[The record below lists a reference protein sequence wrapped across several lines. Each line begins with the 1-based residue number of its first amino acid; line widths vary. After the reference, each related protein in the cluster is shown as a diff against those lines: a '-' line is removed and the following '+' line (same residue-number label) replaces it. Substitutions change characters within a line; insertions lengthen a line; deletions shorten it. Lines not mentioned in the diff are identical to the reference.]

1 MTVTEIPW
9 THDGRGLQLVHVPS
23 PVLHALGDDDATL
36 AMELAPNLLTPYL
49 LGEEC
54 QGLWRY
60 RSKQIAENPNDSA
73 WITRIAVDTRTSTPV
88 GLAGF
93 HGRPD
98 ARGMVEMGYRI
109 DPAFRRKGY
118 ARTALEILLDVASRE
133 SEVHIVRA
141 TISPDNVASR
151 NLITQYRFHEVGEQW
166 DEEDGLETIF
176 EVSASRSAEA
186 ASD

>member
-1 MTVTEIPW
+1 
-9 THDGRGLQLVHVPS
+9 
-23 PVLHALGDDDATL
+23 
-36 AMELAPNLLTPYL
+36 MELAPNLLTPYL

-60 RSKQIAENPNDSA
+60 RSKQIAENPLDSA
-73 WITRIAVDTRTSTPV
+73 WITRIAVDARTSTPV

-98 ARGMVEMGYRI
+98 ARGMVEVGYRI
-109 DPAFRRKGY
+109 DPAFRRQGY
-118 ARTALEILLDVASRE
+118 ARAALEILLDVASRE

-141 TISPDNVASR
+141 TISPDNAASR
-151 NLITQYRFHEVGEQW
+151 NLISQYNFCEVGEQW

-176 EVSASRSAEA
+176 EVSASRSASA
-186 ASD
+186 ANG

>member
-1 MTVTEIPW
+1 MTVAELPW
-9 THDGRGLQLVHVPS
+9 ALDGRGLQLIRVP
-23 PVLHALGDDDATL
+23 PLALHALGEDNATL
-36 AMELAPNLLTPYL
+36 AMELEPNLLTPYL

-60 RSKQIAENPNDSA
+60 RSTQITGNPLDSA
-73 WITRIAVDTRTSTPV
+73 WITRIAVDARTSTPV

-98 ARGMVEMGYRI
+98 ARGMVEIGYRI
-109 DPAFRRKGY
+109 DPAFRRLGY
-118 ARTALEILLDVASRE
+118 ARTALEILLDVASRQ

-141 TISPDNVASR
+141 TISPDNIASR
-151 NLITQYRFHEVGEQW
+151 NLISQYGFNEVGEQW

-176 EVSASRSAEA
+176 EISASPEP
-186 ASD
+186 

>member
-1 MTVTEIPW
+1 MTVTELPW
-9 THDGRGLQLVHVPS
+9 TLDGRGLQLVRVP
-23 PVLHALGDDDATL
+23 PLALHALGEDNATL

-60 RSKQIAENPNDSA
+60 RSKQIAENPLDSA
-73 WITRIAVDTRTSTPV
+73 WITRIAVDARTSTPV

-98 ARGMVEMGYRI
+98 ARGMVEVGYRI
-109 DPAFRRKGY
+109 DPAFRRQGY
-118 ARTALEILLDVASRE
+118 ARAALEILLDVASRE

-141 TISPDNVASR
+141 TISPDNAASR
-151 NLITQYRFHEVGEQW
+151 NLISQYNFCEVGEQW

-176 EVSASRSAEA
+176 EVSASRSASA
-186 ASD
+186 ANG